1 MNKNTINT
9 KIRMCQNLL
18 DLIEGDEEMISI
30 KGIYE
35 QMMNTL
41 KLYKNENIT
50 FEELRV
56 ELDQLT
62 KKLELEMSK
71 LYA

>member
-18 DLIEGDEEMISI
+18 DLIEGDEEMISV